1 MSGGIFLSDLHVA
14 CVNDLDASGRGIW
27 RITEPFKYWS
37 DILKRRIVVEP
48 GFLTDYA
55 SVPRVPLAY
64 LLFGD
69 TCHRAAVIHDWL
81 YHHHEVCDEQTA
93 NKVLLEACKAEGVPA
108 WRRLGIYLGVK
119 LGGTSSWEEDGRGDG
134 HRLVNGQII

>member
-1 MSGGIFLSDLHVA
+1 MSAFLSELTTTCIDDTA
-14 CVNDLDASGRGIW
+14 ASGRGIW
-27 RITEPFKYWS
+27 RVEQPFTYQS
-37 DILKRRIVVEP
+37 DILGKTITVEP

-55 SVPRVPLAY
+55 SVPRVPVAY

-69 TCHRAAVIHDWL
+69 TSHRAAVLHDWL

-93 NKVLLEACKAEGVPA
+93 NRVLLEASKVEGIPA

-119 LGGTSSWEEDGRGDG
+119 IGGESSWEEDGRGNG
-134 HRLVNGQII
+134 HRLVDGVIV